1 MSHTAAMQAGGS
13 LAAAAAR
20 ADSTHISG
28 GRYDFEDGGTFC
40 GGWED
45 NKAHGHGV
53 CTGPKNKGA
62 YSGAWHYGFE
72 VSGIYCWPSGS
83 TYEGHW
89 QNGKRHGLG
98 IEVRG
103 RWVYRGE
110 WTQGFKGRYGVRQSA
125 SSTARYE
132 GTWANGLQDGYG
144 SETYADGGSYQGQWQ
159 RGMRHGYGVRTSA
172 PFGMAARFRP
182 KSVRVSMTSLRST
195 DGGNQAPTPDPG
207 EKRNHRIDD
216 ARGGF
221 VLKAKSD
228 ETPVRRNSL
237 VEKTKKG
244 LLSGLKIRKQ
254 KSTGDL
260 EKRGT
265 GTGSIRSTASTASW
279 LSTESSQ
286 SGMTNKTMHTDSN
299 ASFIVEDE
307 QLDASVVET
316 YMGEWKNDK
325 RCGYGI
331 SERSD
336 GLKYEGEWYAN
347 KKYGYGVTTFK
358 DGTKEEGKYKNNVLI
373 TSQKKKHLFLI
384 RSAKFRERIDAAVDS
399 AQRSSKY
406 ALQKADIAISRTATA
421 RGKAELADAAADEA
435 RAESDLAIRI
445 ARDFAPDFNPSL
457 LERFDRLRRNRV
469 YPLPDSVKPNELPSG
484 RLGQDEYGA
493 HSQLHNHAN
502 KKELELANM
511 KNALNSPFGISGGHA
526 GATNQ
531 RMSNYYDQ
539 KGQNTNSSIMGGP
552 NGPIGGAMHQS
563 SMAHYASSMGPS
575 HDQGRLIDD
584 GLQSMYGR
592 QPSCPNPQ
600 QCGPGSGSGPSANYY
615 GAGTGAKSATV
626 GGVPS
631 NDKFSYQQSSLQL
644 RDDSTLGGITSPRR
658 TSTMQHANTSMYGE
672 SVQQMN
678 SRPAPSLGAIGSQSS
693 IDYFDHYK
701 RPPSRDG
708 SVDRYTRAASKL
720 GGAGINSRQPSVEKT
735 GPVCMTNP
743 GGVDGG
749 EATERIGTLRR
760 GSQMMSGPATTNGSI
775 PVNIGMSN
783 GSVRPG
789 SRATT
794 PLHQHSSDMCQQSQ
808 QPFEDVLLRQRTLG
822 QDIIPSLTQP
832 KRTESLYLSKPA
844 INSVPMGGGGGG
856 FGGGGGGG
864 GGGMRSR
871 GGGGGGGGGGGNG
884 MAAFS
889 REPKHEAFLRSSFN
903 S

>member
-1 MSHTAAMQAGGS
+1 MAHTAAMQAAGNS
-13 LAAAAAR
+13 AAAAAAAAAAR
-20 ADSTHISG
+20 ADSTHVAG

-62 YSGAWHYGFE
+62 YSGSWHYGFE

-195 DGGNQAPTPDPG
+195 DGGGGNNQAQTPEPG

-307 QLDASVVET
+307 QLDASAVET

-421 RGKAELADAAADEA
+421 RGKAELADGASEEA

-445 ARDFAPDFNPSL
+445 AREFAPDFNPSL
-457 LERFDRLRRNRV
+457 LERFDRLRRQRTA
-469 YPLPDSVKPNELPSG
+469 YPLLPTGDNVGMPGKLGPDDG
-484 RLGQDEYGA
+484 YGA
-493 HSQLHNHAN
+493 PQLHHTNHTN
-502 KKELELANM
+502 STKKEMEMAMNM
-511 KNALNSPFGISGGHA
+511 KNAMNQSPYGMTNA
-526 GATNQ
+526 MNQNRATA
-531 RMSNYYDQ
+531 NYYDQ
-539 KGQNTNSSIMGGP
+539 TKGPSGMSATASGMHGGYGHDGGMAGHTATTRLGMMDDGQQPTMYSNQRQTNVSSNSNNMYGGMSSQGAANAHTNS
-552 NGPIGGAMHQS
+552 
-563 SMAHYASSMGPS
+563 
-575 HDQGRLIDD
+575 
-584 GLQSMYGR
+584 
-592 QPSCPNPQ
+592 
-600 QCGPGSGSGPSANYY
+600 YY
-615 GAGTGAKSATV
+615 GASTNAPMMKGPAG
-626 GGVPS
+626 
-631 NDKFSYQQSSLQL
+631 SSLQGG
-644 RDDSTLGGITSPRR
+644 DGFGLGATSPRR
-658 TSTMQHANTSMYGE
+658 NSTLQQQQQQQQQQQSTSSGRGAM
-672 SVQQMN
+672 
-678 SRPAPSLGAIGSQSS
+678 PSLGAIGSQSS

-720 GGAGINSRQPSVEKT
+720 GGGVAPPASRRWRRRAWAVATRCWMAVRTS
-735 GPVCMTNP
+735 
-743 GGVDGG
+743 
-749 EATERIGTLRR
+749 EAN
-760 GSQMMSGPATTNGSI
+760 GPATRCAVDRSCTR
-775 PVNIGMSN
+775 
-783 GSVRPG
+783 VR
-789 SRATT
+789 
-794 PLHQHSSDMCQQSQ
+794 
-808 QPFEDVLLRQRTLG
+808 
-822 QDIIPSLTQP
+822 
-832 KRTESLYLSKPA
+832 
-844 INSVPMGGGGGG
+844 
-856 FGGGGGGG
+856 
-864 GGGMRSR
+864 
-871 GGGGGGGGGGGNG
+871 
-884 MAAFS
+884 
-889 REPKHEAFLRSSFN
+889 
-903 S
+903 